1 MHKVFVDTNVLLNP
15 KFDFNNYEKIYI
27 SITSIEELDNLKSND
42 KLGYQARETIRNIIN
57 ADNVEIKLCD
67 PIKTLFTEQI
77 FTERKN
83 DNLILNCAKDVYDSD
98 NEVVMVSC
106 DYAMILKA
114 RGIELP
120 CEMFELGEDD
130 EEKYSG
136 IKELILTDREYVDL
150 FEKHNYD
157 LYNFYPNEYIIMN
170 EKYLFMWNGK
180 NLEEV
185 KIKPISNKYLNKIV
199 PLDVYQKAFIHMLQN
214 ENIKIKIT
222 DSIYGSGKSF
232 LMIHWALQM
241 LEKEKFNRLYFVK
254 SDSPPKGRKEFPAIP
269 GDVNDKCESML
280 GLFCDITSEDNLT
293 EILLRNNSLEILP
306 IQFAKGRSLQNA
318 ILYINECQ
326 DFTPS
331 EMERLLSRLGEKS
344 VALLDGSTKQ
354 IDNKNCL
361 YRNGLT
367 VTSNNFKNEY
377 DAAQVNMVEDF
388 RSEVSKKVSKMNWK
402 D

>member
-1 MHKVFVDTNVLLNP
+1 MTGKVFVDTNVLMSSN
-15 KFDFNNYEKIYI
+15 FNFNDYEKVYLSII
-27 SITSIEELDNLKSND
+27 SIQELDNLKRN
-42 KLGYQARETIRNIIN
+42 KELNYQARTAIKKIEKADNKEIRLCGDFAGVNFLENNNDNII
-57 ADNVEIKLCD
+57 LS
-67 PIKTLFTEQI
+67 TF
-77 FTERKN
+77 R
-83 DNLILNCAKDVYDSD
+83 DVYTFDKDCIFITDDYSLKVKSD
-98 NEVVMVSC
+98 
-106 DYAMILKA
+106 AL
-114 RGIELP
+114 GLP
-120 CEMFELGEDD
+120 CKFYNFMIN
-130 EEKYSG
+130 EETYNG
-136 IKELILTDREYVDL
+136 IRELILTDEEYVDL

-157 LYNFYPNEYIIMN
+157 IYNFHPNEYVIMN

-180 NLEEV
+180 SLEEV

-199 PLDVYQKAFIHMLQN
+199 PLDIYQKAFIHMLQN
-214 ENIKIKIT
+214 EKAKIKIT

-232 LMIHWALQM
+232 LMIHWGLQM
-241 LEKEKFNRLYFVK
+241 LEKEKFNKLYFIK
-254 SDSPPKGRKEFPAIP
+254 SDSPPIGRKNFPAIP
-269 GDVNDKCESML
+269 GDVNDKYEPML
-280 GLFCDITSEDNLT
+280 GLFCDVTSEDNLT

-306 IQFAKGRSLQNA
+306 IQFAKGRSLQNS

-344 VALLDGSTKQ
+344 VALLDGSSKQ

-377 DAAQVNMVEDF
+377 NAAQVNLVEDF
-388 RSEVSKKVSKMNWK
+388 RSEVSKKVSKMDWR